1 MGELEFLKSMLQE
14 RKEEY
19 QRLLSCCM
27 DMPLACRLEELN
39 ELIQIVDVRLE
50 KTSQNA
56 ERMFEKSGLVL
67 PPTSVAVAKP

>member
-19 QRLLSCCM
+19 QRLLACCM

-39 ELIQIVDVRLE
+39 ELIRMVDVRLDMLRTCTNTCLE
-50 KTSQNA
+50 S
-56 ERMFEKSGLVL
+56 RG
-67 PPTSVAVAKP
+67 